1 MSTNLLAGVARTRLT
16 PWWGVELAGWGYYL
30 ERTWQK
36 IRDHTAATALVLDD
50 GSHRAALVA
59 VDLMYADADFTR
71 MVRNHVARFTDIPPD
86 AICVGCS
93 HSHNTPTAALIR
105 GAGQLDGD
113 YKRWAA
119 VQTATAVILAWK
131 QRQQA
136 TMRVGHAEL
145 TGWTAN
151 RTREGGPVDTRLGL
165 WRFDNE
171 QGRSIAIVINF
182 QAHPTV
188 MMQLGASDLSRDW
201 PGQATDLIETA
212 IPGSTALFFQ
222 GACGDVNFAPEWN
235 EVENC
240 TRPGSEVATRAL
252 AAWKHARAV
261 EKPEIASTLR
271 EVSLPTRRWTR
282 EEIQRDREEAE
293 YRLRTG
299 DTTGWLE
306 GLARVIVNQ
315 PAKLPTR
322 YAGNVEKAVLA
333 IARFGVEWTTAAL
346 DDLDSRPETLTTQV
360 QALRVG
366 DAWFVTNPSE
376 FFTTL
381 ALDVRNNWHNDLLIA
396 GYANDSIGYLPDAH
410 DVERRSYAAFQS
422 PKFKNQ
428 FPFTAESGG
437 VMVQAML
444 DALKAVTPGPARP
457 GS

>member
-1 MSTNLLAGVARTRLT
+1 LT

-30 ERTWQK
+30 ERTWEK
-36 IRDHTAATALVLDD
+36 VRDHTAATALVLDD

-59 VDLMYADADFTR
+59 VDLMYADIEFTNT
-71 MVRNHVARFTDIPPD
+71 VRRHAARFTDIPPG

-105 GAGQLDGD
+105 GAGQLDRD
-113 YKRWAA
+113 YHRWAA
-119 VQTATAVILAWK
+119 LQAATAVILAWK

-136 TMRVGHAEL
+136 TMRVGRAEL
-145 TGWTAN
+145 PGWTVN
-151 RTREGGPVDTRLGL
+151 RAREGGPVDTRLSL

-171 QGRSIAIVINF
+171 QGRTFAVVLNF

-188 MMQLGASDLSRDW
+188 MMQLGTSDLSRDW

-235 EVENC
+235 QMENC
-240 TRPGSEVATRAL
+240 TKPGCEVATRAL
-252 AAWKHARAV
+252 NAWKHARLV
-261 EKPEIASTLR
+261 ERPEVACTLR
-271 EVSLPTRRWTR
+271 DVTLPTRRWAR
-282 EEIQRDREEAE
+282 EEILRDREEAE

-315 PAKLPTR
+315 PAKLPSR
-322 YAGNVEKAVLA
+322 YGGDVKKAVAA
-333 IARFGVEWTTAAL
+333 IARFGVEWTAAAL
-346 DDLDSRPETLTTQV
+346 SDLDYRSETLTTQV
-360 QALRVG
+360 HAIRVG
-366 DAWFVTNPSE
+366 DAWLVSNPSE
-376 FFTTL
+376 FFTAL
-381 ALDVRNNWHNDLLIA
+381 ALDVRRNWHHDLLIA

-410 DVERRSYAAFQS
+410 DVERRTYAAYQS

-428 FPFTAESGG
+428 FPFTAESGN
-437 VMVQAML
+437 VMVKAML
-444 DALKAVTPGPARP
+444 DALKAVTPGRSGP
-457 GS
+457 GPREGAVASWG